1 MAIPTAHYADS
12 DADDEYERSVLPS
25 PRLPTDDET
34 SPTDS
39 DPPSTEHTPTF
50 GHIDS
55 DKLSPDSLITE
66 WTAPQCADY
75 VSNLGLPQY
84 CAKFLGMSSPAV
96 GPGSLLSTALT
107 QGCTR
112 KRNRRRSLDCIEA

>member
-34 SPTDS
+34 SLTDS

-50 GHIDS
+50 GHLDS

-84 CAKFLGMSSPAV
+84 CAKFLGMSSRLV
-96 GPGSLLSTALT
+96 GPSSPFIDDAYTRISKKTKLSE
-107 QGCTR
+107 
-112 KRNRRRSLDCIEA
+112 KP